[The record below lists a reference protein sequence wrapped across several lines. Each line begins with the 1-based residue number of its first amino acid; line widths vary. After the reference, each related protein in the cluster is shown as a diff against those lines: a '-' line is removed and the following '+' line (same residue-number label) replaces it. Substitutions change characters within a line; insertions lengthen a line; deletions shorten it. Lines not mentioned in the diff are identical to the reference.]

1 MAVTPTLDILGSIGL
16 RPRISFH
23 SPMLQAFRLDCLATK
38 MLISGRWLTQIEH
51 FVFWF
56 LKLWTW
62 CWQVHLSSCKSYS
75 PWFARPLLRPLPF
88 IPLHLAA
95 ASVWSTSIGGS
106 CLTRKKNPMGKSH
119 MKFDKKLDQLNKKT
133 GWGCPIFIWEK
144 LVFIYHLVLRGDR
157 QQSRIPTI
165 FHARCSYG

>member
-51 FVFWF
+51 FRLLVFETMDLMLASPFVKLQIIFPMICQAPVAAFAVYPFAPCGCKRLVHKHRRF
-56 LKLWTW
+56 LLD
-62 CWQVHLSSCKSYS
+62 
-75 PWFARPLLRPLPF
+75 P
-88 IPLHLAA
+88 
-95 ASVWSTSIGGS
+95 
-106 CLTRKKNPMGKSH
+106 KKNPMGKSH

-133 GWGCPIFIWEK
+133 G
-144 LVFIYHLVLRGDR
+144 
-157 QQSRIPTI
+157 
-165 FHARCSYG
+165 